1 MRTAIWV
8 LILVTASLVAAG
20 SGRAGASACSV
31 PLFAYRAGTMTF
43 SEGGRVTRVRVQIAD
58 TPDRQEIGLSHR
70 QSALAED
77 LGL

>member
-1 MRTAIWV
+1 
-8 LILVTASLVAAG
+8 
-20 SGRAGASACSV
+20 
-31 PLFAYRAGTMTF
+31 MTF